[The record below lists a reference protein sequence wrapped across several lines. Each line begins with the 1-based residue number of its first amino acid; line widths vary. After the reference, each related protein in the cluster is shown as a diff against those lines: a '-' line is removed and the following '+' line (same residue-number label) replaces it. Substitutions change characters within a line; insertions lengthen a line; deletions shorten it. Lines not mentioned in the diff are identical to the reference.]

1 MDTLNNIL
9 TYLGLGFVLLGSIF
23 LFLGALGIY
32 RMPDLY
38 NRLQAGTKAST
49 LGAMSV
55 VLGVGLMQPSWMI
68 KLIVIIL
75 FIGISNPLSSHALAR
90 ASYRRGIRPF
100 FKKKIDAYEQE
111 VEREKQQ
118 RKKNQIKVEKVKEV
132 AD

>member
-9 TYLGLGFVLLGSIF
+9 EYIGLGFVLLGSIF

-55 VLGVGLMQPSWMI
+55 VLGVGLMQPDWLI

-90 ASYRRGIRPF
+90 ASYRSGVLPF
-100 FKKKIDAYEQE
+100 YKKKIDAYEEE
-111 VEREKQQ
+111 VNKS
-118 RKKNQIKVEKVKEV
+118 KV
-132 AD
+132 D